1 MMIKLTKHADAF
13 WSGNG
18 FGNDKAEW
26 VVKGAEYL
34 HVWAGNAGS
43 WNVTNRETGER
54 VLRNL
59 PKRAIPTLATIA
71 FIIALFTASLFCYS
85 HAEAG
90 VPDDITPI
98 PTECCA

>member
-54 VLRNL
+54 VLRNQ
-59 PKRAIPTLATIA
+59 PTRAFALELLEEKMPALAG
-71 FIIALFTASLFCYS
+71 
-85 HAEAG
+85 EAK
-90 VPDDITPI
+90 
-98 PTECCA
+98 